1 MSRANFYK
9 KLRSVTDLSPMD
21 MIRNIRLESAAQL
34 LRESQLT
41 ISEITARV
49 GFNSNSYFSTCF
61 KALYGVTP
69 RNYQANSMSVP
80 DDNGTTKT

>member
-1 MSRANFYK
+1 
-9 KLRSVTDLSPMD
+9 MD

-34 LRESQLT
+34 LKESQLT

-61 KALYGVTP
+61 KALYGVSP
-69 RNYQANSMSVP
+69 KAYQANY
-80 DDNGTTKT
+80 DNEAQNQEDKDS